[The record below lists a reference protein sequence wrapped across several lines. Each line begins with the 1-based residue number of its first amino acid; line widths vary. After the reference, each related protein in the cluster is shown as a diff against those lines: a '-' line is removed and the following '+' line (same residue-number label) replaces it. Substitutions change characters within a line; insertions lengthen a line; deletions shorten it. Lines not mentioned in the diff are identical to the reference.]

1 MLRGGQTAAPVREL
15 VTDTTKAVKEK
26 LGLLLGGLPPNK
38 MQLKHPTLNFM
49 KDAISLAQYNVASGD
64 MLELKFKSRG
74 RR

>member
-1 MLRGGQTAAPVREL
+1 
-15 VTDTTKAVKEK
+15 
-26 LGLLLGGLPPNK
+26 

-64 MLELKFKSRG
+64 MLELKLKSRG